1 MKIAL
6 CFSGQPRSV
15 EETFPYIE
23 EHILT
28 PFSPDVFAHVWY
40 DTTWTGKRL
49 VSAGGVIASNPMP
62 NDVIQKIQTLYNPK
76 RLFIDAPK
84 EFDEKEYN
92 TRKFPQI
99 KPQNSLSQ
107 RYSIQKSFE
116 LLDGQY
122 DVVIRMRFD
131 WAIQTTIELPK
142 VFGKILMP
150 NDCLHEDGVND
161 QFAIG
166 PTHLMKIYCNLYDN
180 IDRLFYND
188 GVVFCDEILLYR
200 HLKQYNVPMHL
211 MPIQYHLQRAEGLE
225 QERIHDKELV

>member
-23 EHILT
+23 EHILNR
-28 PFSPDVFAHVWY
+28 FSPDIYAHVWY
-40 DTTWTGKRL
+40 DDAWVGKRI
-49 VSAGGVIASNPMP
+49 VSAGGVVATNPIKD
-62 NDVIQKIQTLYNPK
+62 NVIHKIQTLYQPK
-76 RLFIDAPK
+76 RLLIDSPK
-84 EFDEKEYN
+84 VFDEKEYSS
-92 TRKFPQI
+92 RKFPQI

-107 RYSIQKSFE
+107 RYSIQKAFE
-116 LLDGQY
+116 LIDSSY

-131 WAIQTTIELPK
+131 WAIQTMIELPT

-150 NDCLHEDGVND
+150 NDCPHNDGVND

-166 PTHLMKIYCNLYDN
+166 PTNLMKVYCNLYDN

-188 GVVFCDEILLYR
+188 GVVFCDEILLYK
-200 HLKQYNVPMHL
+200 HLKQYNVPIHL
-211 MPIQYHLQRAEGLE
+211 MPIQYHLQRADGLE
-225 QERIHDKELV
+225 HERIHDKELI